1 MKNINNLLGSIT
13 SFKGT
18 FLNALYHDTRFKASL
33 RSLKKNPNL
42 PPLKCVHSISY
53 HAY

>member
-18 FLNALYHDTRFKASL
+18 FLNAQYHDTRFKASL
-33 RSLKKNPNL
+33 RSLKIPIYL
-42 PPLKCVHSISY
+42 P
-53 HAY
+53 

>member
-13 SFKGT
+13 SFIKGT

-33 RSLKKNPNL
+33 RSLKIPIYL
-42 PPLKCVHSISY
+42 P
-53 HAY
+53 

>member
-1 MKNINNLLGSIT
+1 MKNINNLLGIT

-33 RSLKKNPNL
+33 RSLKIPIYL
-42 PPLKCVHSISY
+42 P
-53 HAY
+53 